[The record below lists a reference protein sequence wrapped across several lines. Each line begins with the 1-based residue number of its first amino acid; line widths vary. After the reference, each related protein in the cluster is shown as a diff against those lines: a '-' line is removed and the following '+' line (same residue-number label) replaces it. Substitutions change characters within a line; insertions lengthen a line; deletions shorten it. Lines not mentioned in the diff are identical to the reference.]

1 MIEPHENGAVD
12 RGDFALQKR
21 KGVSDKQ
28 RRIIVVLGV
37 GIPIVLGIIG
47 LIIWMAI
54 NAIQAGSQDIDI
66 SQVKPD
72 PALAVKPTLDDDMA
86 AFQKQIAEKEAKAAE
101 KTTQAQESPSTN
113 LPDNKPEDKGR
124 GQNSGAT
131 DTHSDA
137 KLRRLSGG
145 VLAVLSDQNAGNASR
160 GGSGDSSRTDYP
172 ISENEE
178 KIRALANSD
187 PQSLV
192 SQYADAGQGASGG
205 SFEDKLAGTEFA
217 PARAYLVPPRKY
229 LLRHNTYARCVLY
242 TEIVTDHP
250 GLIDCRLTNPL
261 YSADGTVVLA
271 EAGDILTGEQ
281 RVEVKPG
288 QSRVFTSWTELE
300 TSSGV
305 RARLNSLGA
314 GPLGASGTDAWIDN
328 HYAKRFG
335 GAVMLSFIQD
345 AFQTMSNATAKNNST
360 YSFDNSSSNAEDMAS
375 KALENSINIPPTAFI
390 PPGTVLT
397 VIVARDIDFSSV
409 FTTRSQ
415 TN

>member
-1 MIEPHENGAVD
+1 MTEPHENGAVD

-21 KGVSDKQ
+21 NGVSDKQ

-37 GIPIVLGIIG
+37 GIPVVLGIIG
-47 LIIWMAI
+47 VIIWMAV
-54 NAIQAGSQDIDI
+54 NAIQAGSQDIDT

-86 AFQKQIAEKEAKAAE
+86 AFQKQIVEKEAKATAD
-101 KTTQAQESPSTN
+101 TTQTQASPSTN
-113 LPDNKPEDKGR
+113 TPDKKSEDKGQ
-124 GQNSGAT
+124 GQNSEAA
-131 DTHSDA
+131 DTHLDA

-145 VLAVLSDQNAGNASR
+145 VLAVLSDQNAGNASQ
-160 GGSGDSSRTDYP
+160 GGSGTSSRTDYP

-192 SQYADAGQGASGG
+192 SQYADAGQGAGG
-205 SFEDKLAGTEFA
+205 DSFEDKLAGTEFA

-281 RVEVKPG
+281 RVEVRPG

-300 TSSGV
+300 TSSGA

-345 AFQTMSNATAKNNST
+345 AFQTMSNVTAKNNST
-360 YSFDNSSSNAEDMAS
+360 YSFDNSSSNAEDMAG